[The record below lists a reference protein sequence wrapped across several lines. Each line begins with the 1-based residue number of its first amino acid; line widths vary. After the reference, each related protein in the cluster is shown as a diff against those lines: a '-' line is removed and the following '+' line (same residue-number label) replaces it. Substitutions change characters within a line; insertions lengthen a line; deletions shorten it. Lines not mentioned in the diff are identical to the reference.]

1 MTETMQSHYG
11 RPGIVERILQD
22 LVESGI
28 DPDRVTVD
36 DLDGI
41 DEFHVGGR
49 AASARLASLLG
60 IGGNDR
66 LIDVGC
72 GIGGPAR
79 YFAAATGARVDGIDL
94 TPEFVDAA
102 RELTTLV
109 GMTDRVSAR
118 LGSGTEIPFGDAVF
132 DAATLMHVGMNIED
146 KATLLREMARV
157 TRSGGVVLLYDLM
170 RIGPGELVH
179 PMPWASS
186 PDFSFVDAPE
196 VYEAAARAAG
206 LEIRERHDF
215 EDLARSFFEP
225 PMEEGLTPGRRDRAA
240 NPRRQAMFANAHRAI
255 SGGVLAPIAFECIRS

>member
-1 MTETMQSHYG
+1 MTDTMQSHYG
-11 RPGIVERILQD
+11 RAGIVERILED
-22 LVESGI
+22 LDESGI
-28 DPDRVTVD
+28 DPDGVTVD

-49 AASARLASLLG
+49 VASERLVPLLR
-60 IGGNDR
+60 IGVGDR
-66 LIDVGC
+66 LLDVGC

-102 RELTTLV
+102 HELTALV
-109 GMTDRVSAR
+109 GLTDRVSAR
-118 LGSGTEIPFGDAVF
+118 LGSGTDIPFGDAVF

-146 KATLLREMARV
+146 KVTLLREMARV
-157 TRSGGVVLLYDLM
+157 TRPGGVVLLYDLM
-170 RIGPGELVH
+170 RIGPGELAH

-215 EDLARSFFEP
+215 GDLARSFFDP
-225 PMEEGLTPGRRDRAA
+225 SKEEGLTPARRKRAA

-255 SGGVLAPIAFECIRS
+255 AGGVLAPIALDCIRS